1 MRAQICKDT
10 PFLALYP
17 RTDTHVLHLH
27 VFIFFL
33 KGGEQAVNDSVTE
46 AAIRICAAEH
56 LLAGSAR
63 HSGGMRTR
71 VRVIASVCVGACLY
85 VCVRMCVTAL
95 FMLTRANMEQSK
107 PAPEASRQK
116 TYEAPKQQQLQQV
129 GR

>member
-63 HSGGMRTR
+63 HSGGMRMR
-71 VRVIASVCVGACLY
+71 VCVCACACGSVCVRAC
-85 VCVRMCVTAL
+85 M
-95 FMLTRANMEQSK
+95 
-107 PAPEASRQK
+107 
-116 TYEAPKQQQLQQV
+116 
-129 GR
+129 